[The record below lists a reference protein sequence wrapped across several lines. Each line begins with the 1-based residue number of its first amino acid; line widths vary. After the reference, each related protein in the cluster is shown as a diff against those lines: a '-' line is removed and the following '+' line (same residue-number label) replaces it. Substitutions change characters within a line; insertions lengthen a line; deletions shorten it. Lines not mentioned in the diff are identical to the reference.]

1 MIDELE
7 VFYDPDDFAITAL
20 LDGVEVVGIFDN
32 EPVEDNFVNTTA
44 PHFNYEFATK
54 PAALNSVLVIGT
66 DTYKVK
72 VVEVDS
78 GGSARLK
85 LEKQ

>member
-1 MIDELE
+1 VIDDLE

-44 PHFNYEFATK
+44 PHFNYEFVTK
-54 PAALNSVLVIGT
+54 PATLNSVLVIGAT
-66 DTYKVK
+66 TYKVK
-72 VVEVDS
+72 VIAVDS
-78 GGSARLK
+78 GGSAKLK